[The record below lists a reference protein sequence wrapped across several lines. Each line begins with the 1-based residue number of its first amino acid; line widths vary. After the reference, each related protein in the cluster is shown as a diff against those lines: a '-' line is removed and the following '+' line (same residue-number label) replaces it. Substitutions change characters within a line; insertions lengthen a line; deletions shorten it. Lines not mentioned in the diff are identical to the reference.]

1 MKNKKVI
8 SVILVGVALA
18 VIVVLGVTAGRLVA
32 GRQQELEQVQEESQ
46 TPPAQTATRNE
57 VTYEGQTYRY
67 NENLTNILF
76 LGVDKEQEVTLQ
88 NTPGTAGQA
97 DCIMLLSLDQET
109 ETGRVL
115 QISRD
120 CMTQV
125 DLYDV
130 SGNYFT
136 SVEAQLA
143 TQYAY
148 GNGERSSCWAMEK
161 TVGEL
166 LQDVPIDAYLSLN
179 IDAIGSL
186 NDAVGGV
193 TLTIP
198 EDYTAIDP
206 AFTSGAVVTL
216 NGEQAERYVRYRD
229 TNVTGS
235 NNERIERQVQYITA
249 LFSAL
254 KNTAGE
260 EDSYY
265 ERFSSYLR
273 PYMVTDMDGQQIDS
287 FVNYKFLT
295 EETRYVPGESLKG
308 EEHEEFIVNEE
319 KLTQILLEMFY
330 KVEE

>member
-1 MKNKKVI
+1 MI
-8 SVILVGVALA
+8 
-18 VIVVLGVTAGRLVA
+18 
-32 GRQQELEQVQEESQ
+32 
-46 TPPAQTATRNE
+46 
-57 VTYEGQTYRY
+57 
-67 NENLTNILF
+67 
-76 LGVDKEQEVTLQ
+76 
-88 NTPGTAGQA
+88 
-97 DCIMLLSLDQET
+97 LSLDQET

-148 GNGERSSCWAMEK
+148 GNGEKSSCWAMEK

-206 AFTSGAVVTL
+206 AFASGAKVTL

-229 TNVTGS
+229 TNVAGS
-235 NNERIERQVQYITA
+235 NNERMERQVQYITA

-254 KNTAGE
+254 KNAAGE

-287 FVNYKFLT
+287 FVNYQFLS
-295 EETRYVPGESLKG
+295 EETQYVPGESVKG